1 MPFAPKLI
9 PQLLESLVGDA
20 ALPIDSEGEFQPL
33 AGIYRSQPLRAA
45 LDTYESLANNSVK
58 SFTDKLNLNL
68 VPLVETGYLI
78 DIDTKEAL
86 LEAIA
91 LQSRLGL

>member
-1 MPFAPKLI
+1 VA
-9 PQLLESLVGDA
+9 
-20 ALPIDSEGEFQPL
+20 QPL
-33 AGIYRSQPLRAA
+33 AGIYRSAPLKDA
-45 LDTYESLANNSVK
+45 LATFESLANNSVK
-58 SFTDKLNLNL
+58 SLLDKLDIDL